1 MVNRTIIRLK
11 VVQLLYEHY
20 QSGRQSVQQTLKDLL
35 KSLDLAHELYMHMLL
50 LIVAVTRAAQDE
62 ADKREELARVA
73 HSQVPIDRR
82 LADNQFAAQLSENKQ
97 LVAFREKHAD
107 SWALDR
113 AYLRLLLADIEQ
125 SPAYRAYR
133 QQSQTDYEGDR
144 ELWRRLY
151 KQVIMPDQRIDDILE
166 DTALFWNDDRP
177 IIDTFVLK
185 TIKQFDPRNGARQPL
200 QPQYRTAEA
209 DEEAQPA
216 PGGDTEPED
225 ERFAIE
231 LLKQSIARENELR
244 GIIKESVRGWD
255 FERLALMDIV
265 TMQAALAEILVFPL
279 IPVSVTI
286 NEYVEIAKCYST
298 PRSPG
303 YINGILDAVARR
315 FFEKGII
322 NKDF

>member
-20 QSGRQSVQQTLKDLL
+20 QANRQSAQQTLKDLL
-35 KSLDLAHELYMHMLL
+35 KSLDQAHELYMHLLL
-50 LIVAVTRAAQDE
+50 LIVAVTRTAQDE

-73 HSQVPIDRR
+73 HSQDPIDRR
-82 LADNQFAAQLSENKQ
+82 LADNLFAAQLAENEQ

-113 AYLRLLLADIEQ
+113 AYLRLLLADIEH
-125 SPAYRAYR
+125 SPAYAAHK
-133 QQSQTDYEGDR
+133 QQATTDYESDR
-144 ELWRRLY
+144 ELWRKLY
-151 KQVIMPDQRIDDILE
+151 KQVIIPDTRIDDILE

-177 IIDTFVLK
+177 TIDTFVLK
-185 TIKQFDPRNGARQPL
+185 TIRQFDPANGASQPL
-200 QPQYRTAEA
+200 QPQFRTPGTD
-209 DEEAQPA
+209 DEDPA
-216 PGGDTEPED
+216 GPAGAEPED
-225 ERFAIE
+225 KRFAVD
-231 LLKQSIARENELR
+231 LLKQALEREDEVRALIR
-244 GIIKESVRGWD
+244 ESVHGWD
-255 FERLALMDIV
+255 FERLALMDLV
-265 TMQAALAEILVFPL
+265 TMQAALTEILTFPL

-303 YINGILDAVARR
+303 YVNGILDAIARR
-315 FFEKGII
+315 LFEDGTI